1 MSVVVIKETIELAV
15 RGKLNNYINSTQLGC
30 LRQVLVTERAG
41 TKVSI
46 SVVLCRFVAEKR
58 LFICL

>member
-1 MSVVVIKETIELAV
+1 MSVMVIKETIELAV

-46 SVVLCRFVAEKR
+46 SVVLCRFVDEK
-58 LFICL
+58 